1 MSKKY
6 YSEFFISLEL
16 YGHLLSL
23 ATRPLSEGNDIA
35 VKEAKNAINA
45 CIDQLS
51 LGDYLI
57 ISDKQIEMIKNLLA
71 ISDVIPLQNI
81 ARTVIS
87 SLHQILKF
95 QKQESSHW
103 PVLYKTNFKKNDN
116 LQKIVIS
123 IGPTIGLGDEFILAK
138 ALTRRAKQCNISIHV
153 ETRRFELWNCFDCHV
168 QYIGKPPTATFD
180 YLNSLSSE
188 ELRKTGY
195 IYADFLTSDPTD
207 IPLYMPEH
215 LAFSGR
221 WIFGNAS
228 GIFVDPR
235 IKRVFSFR
243 YPQDMP
249 LSRKMQCDWMAGK
262 FCINVY
268 PEASKSTSGNLNV
281 VINHGKEKNILLQVL
296 TSKPQL
302 IFNSDFYLQCFNDL
316 QNLTGKK
323 FIVTVLAG
331 PTERS
336 RKITNS
342 VYNTLRTSLPTSR
355 VVKLQPANLS
365 GVLETV
371 KNADLLF
378 GPDTFTS
385 HIAAMFGVPQV
396 TIHLPEHHAWIN
408 SASQGFFL
416 SLNGQKQDLAA
427 AAVRRIAFLLGR
439 YQRLSDSP
447 MFELSQSWKRNF
459 RQLGTIIRQYMYGI
473 STVDPNEIS
482 RVVMQISLILKRS
495 EWIME
500 KSLGIKHS
508 YIEEQYS
515 KLNLDVHF
523 SKEESGSIQ
532 KIACWYHNLGST
544 DLSGVLFCLS

>member
-1 MSKKY
+1 MSENY
-6 YSEFFISLEL
+6 YSEFFISVEL

-23 ATRPLSEGNDIA
+23 ATRPLSKGNDIA
-35 VKEAKNAINA
+35 VKEAESAINA
-45 CIDQLS
+45 CIDKLS

-57 ISDKQIEMIKNLLA
+57 ISDKQVEMMKNLLA
-71 ISDVIPLQNI
+71 ISDIIPLQNI

-87 SLHQILKF
+87 SLHQTLKL
-95 QKQESSHW
+95 QKQGSSHW

-123 IGPTIGLGDEFILAK
+123 IGPTIGLGDELILAK
-138 ALTRRAKQCNISIHV
+138 ALTERAKQCNISIHV

-168 QYIGKPPTATFD
+168 QYIGKPPAATFD
-180 YLNSLSSE
+180 YLNSLPNE

-207 IPLYMPEH
+207 IPLYMPEP

-221 WIFGNAS
+221 WIFGDAS
-228 GIFVDPR
+228 GIFVDPG

-268 PEASKSTSGNLNV
+268 SRAPESTFGNISA

-302 IFNSDFYLQCFNDL
+302 IFDPDFYLQCFNDL
-316 QNLTGKK
+316 QNLADRK

-336 RKITNS
+336 RRITDS
-342 VYNTLRTSLPTSR
+342 VYNTLSTSLPTTR
-355 VVKLQPANLS
+355 VVKLQPNNLS

-385 HIAAMFGVPQV
+385 HIAAMFDVPQV

-416 SLNGQKQDLAA
+416 GLNGQKQDLAT
-427 AAVRRIAFLLGR
+427 AAVRRIAFLLAR
-439 YQRLSDSP
+439 DQLPPDSP
-447 MFELSQSWKRNF
+447 MFELSQSWKKNF
-459 RQLGTIIRQYMYGI
+459 RQLGAIIRQYMYGI
-473 STVDPNEIS
+473 STGDPNEIS
-482 RVVMQISLILKRS
+482 RLVMQISLILKRS

-500 KSLGIKHS
+500 KSLGIKHG
-508 YIEEQYS
+508 YTEEQHS
-515 KLNLDVHF
+515 KLNLDFDF
-523 SKEESGSIQ
+523 SREESGSIK

-544 DLSGVLFCLS
+544 DLSGVLFCL